1 VDIIGLLNDLTGNNL
16 LLWKVVGATLVFAL
30 AGSQVLFAARLWGA
44 TSFPPVTSATASA
57 VHRFQGRLALTLA
70 VVIAVSCVAGPAGP
84 TSPTRVLLHSIFG
97 TLALLIIAGKLLV
110 LHVLK
115 GGSKWLPWLGTSL
128 FLTFG
133 AIWATSV
140 ADYVTAR

>member
-16 LLWKVVGATLVFAL
+16 LLWKVVGATVVFAL
-30 AGSQVLFAARLWGA
+30 AGSQVLFAARGWGA
-44 TSFPPVTSATASA
+44 SPFPPVPNKTAWA

-70 VVIAVSCVAGPAGP
+70 VVIAVACIAGPAGP

-97 TLALLIIAGKLLV
+97 SLALLIIAAKLLV

-115 GGSKWLPWLGTSL
+115 GRGRWLPWLGTSL
-128 FLTFG
+128 FLAFG